1 MDKNEIIL
9 LHGTE
14 YQQMAAHLMREADLQ
29 KDIGDRTQRIG
40 IKPNLVV
47 DAPAASGATTHPEL
61 VAGVIEYL
69 QREGFQNLVVLEG
82 SWVGAR
88 TSAAYVA
95 SGLRDVCERY
105 HVPFVYLQK
114 DSSRN
119 CRAYD
124 MDIRVCEQALALDY
138 LINMPVLKGH
148 CQTGITC
155 ALKNAKGLLPNTE
168 KRRFHSLG
176 LHRPIAN
183 LNTLL
188 PRGIVL
194 VDNICGD
201 LDFEEGGN
209 PVTMNRI
216 FCCKDPV
223 LCDSFVC
230 QTMGYRVDEVEY
242 IGLAEQMGVG
252 CADLAKAKI
261 TRLNESSAAPQHS
274 TRQIRRLAA
283 YAAPDSA
290 CSACYGSLIYALHK
304 LEQEYGPLSLPQ
316 KIAIGQGYQGK
327 TGEVGVGRCT
337 CQFRQSVS
345 GCPPTAADIC
355 EFLRKNFAL

>member
-14 YQQMAAHLMREADLQ
+14 YQQMAVHLMRAADLQ

-69 QREGFQNLVVLEG
+69 QQEGFQNLVVLEG

-105 HVPFVYLQK
+105 HVPFIDLQK
-114 DSSRN
+114 DSSRS

-168 KRRFHSLG
+168 KRRFRSGCTGPL
-176 LHRPIAN
+176 PIS
-183 LNTLL
+183 T
-188 PRGIVL
+188 RS
-194 VDNICGD
+194 CR
-201 LDFEEGGN
+201 EGS
-209 PVTMNRI
+209 
-216 FCCKDPV
+216 CW
-223 LCDSFVC
+223 S
-230 QTMGYRVDEVEY
+230 
-242 IGLAEQMGVG
+242 
-252 CADLAKAKI
+252 I
-261 TRLNESSAAPQHS
+261 TSAATS
-274 TRQIRRLAA
+274 ILRRAATRSR
-283 YAAPDSA
+283 
-290 CSACYGSLIYALHK
+290 
-304 LEQEYGPLSLPQ
+304 
-316 KIAIGQGYQGK
+316 
-327 TGEVGVGRCT
+327 
-337 CQFRQSVS
+337 
-345 GCPPTAADIC
+345 
-355 EFLRKNFAL
+355 

>member
-1 MDKNEIIL
+1 M
-9 LHGTE
+9 
-14 YQQMAAHLMREADLQ
+14 
-29 KDIGDRTQRIG
+29 
-40 IKPNLVV
+40 
-47 DAPAASGATTHPEL
+47 
-61 VAGVIEYL
+61 
-69 QREGFQNLVVLEG
+69 
-82 SWVGAR
+82 
-88 TSAAYVA
+88 
-95 SGLRDVCERY
+95 
-105 HVPFVYLQK
+105 
-114 DSSRN
+114 
-119 CRAYD
+119 
-124 MDIRVCEQALALDY
+124 
-138 LINMPVLKGH
+138 
-148 CQTGITC
+148 
-155 ALKNAKGLLPNTE
+155 
-168 KRRFHSLG
+168 
-176 LHRPIAN
+176 
-183 LNTLL
+183 
-188 PRGIVL
+188 L